1 MVVKTIYADG
11 YRALLKRLRARR
23 VELGLTQQQLA
34 AKVGRSRTWL
44 QKAEA
49 AERRLDFLQ
58 TVDLLRAL
66 DMKLDEVA
74 DLVTKEAP

>member
-1 MVVKTIYADG
+1 MVVKTIYADS
-11 YRALLKRLRARR
+11 YRALLKRMRARR
-23 VELGLTQQQLA
+23 VELGLTQRQLA

-66 DMKLDEVA
+66 GMKLDEVA
-74 DLVTKEAP
+74 DLVTKKAP